1 MFIYEKKL
9 QYPVKIKNCNPKL
22 ASFIISQ
29 YGGPYFN
36 KLQKGW
42 GVPPAFLSFQVRQ
55 SEPCACTQTRQLKR
69 STFLHAW

>member
-36 KLQKGW
+36 KLSKN
-42 GVPPAFLSFQVRQ
+42 FLN
-55 SEPCACTQTRQLKR
+55 T
-69 STFLHAW
+69 